1 MASPQCALLR
11 PPLPTFVWWRAQ
23 GCGSGYM
30 AQVPAGSEEGRKPG
44 VKGDGLLLL
53 LSEQQPPTV
62 RLNVLLGYI
71 YKMLC

>member
-1 MASPQCALLR
+1 
-11 PPLPTFVWWRAQ
+11 
-23 GCGSGYM
+23 M

-44 VKGDGLLLL
+44 VKGDRLLLL
-53 LSEQQPPTV
+53 LSEQQPPAV